1 MTAPPDSPRTT
12 ELPWTIRRVVA
23 WAAADLAQR
32 QIESPRLNA
41 ELLLGHALKLTRLE
55 LILEA
60 HRPLLPAE
68 LARYKELLKRKWTG
82 EPTAYLLGVRE
93 FFGYQ
98 FAVDPRVLIPR
109 PDTETLV
116 EVALTRLAATEADG
130 PRLRVLDLCT
140 GSGCVAL
147 ALGRKRPDLSTI
159 GVDLS
164 RDALELAE
172 QNRAALG
179 LTELVSFVYGDLFD
193 ALTPG
198 EPFDAIVSNP
208 PYVPSL
214 EIATLEPSVQHF
226 EPHLALDGGEDGLCL
241 VRRIIQEAPSWLA
254 DGGLLALEI
263 GAGQSSIVD
272 ELMRARGF
280 RDIVR
285 SRDYGG
291 HERVVSGILAT
302 SGAPQPLAAQ

>member
-1 MTAPPDSPRTT
+1 MTVPPDSPRTT

-23 WAAADLAQR
+23 WAAADLAER

-41 ELLLGHALKLTRLE
+41 ELLLGHALELTRLE

-68 LARYKELLKRKWTG
+68 LARYKALLKRKWTG
-82 EPTAYLLGVRE
+82 EPTAYLLGARE

-116 EVALTRLAATEADG
+116 EVALTRLPATEPDG
-130 PRLRVLDLCT
+130 RPLRVLDLCT

-172 QNRAALG
+172 QNRASLE
-179 LTELVSFVYGDLFD
+179 LTELVSFVHGDLFD

-198 EPFDAIVSNP
+198 EAFDAIVSNP
-208 PYVPSL
+208 PYVPSS

-226 EPHLALDGGEDGLCL
+226 EPHLALDGGEDGLFL
-241 VRRIIQEAPSWLA
+241 VRRIIHEAPSWLV

-272 ELMRARGF
+272 ELMRAHGF

-291 HERVVSGILAT
+291 HERVVSGTLAT
-302 SGAPQPLAAQ
+302 AGAPQPLEAQ